1 MNFGRRVLASIGFLI
16 AGIVV
21 MLFRDA
27 LEWDE
32 AISMAISTA
41 LLMLGILGLGT
52 AFGRRDSGD
61 GLIRLDH
68 FMPFARRKRL
78 RPGKPSSIVTLA
90 HRLLPS
96 HLFFDPETGKE
107 GSIRRWLRKIGPG
120 TLSSPWRRLIQ
131 AFTFTL
137 FTVLFFY
144 VCWPYSAKP
153 IEITQP
159 IGSLQFKQIDQAS
172 GDLLFETSVPN
183 NIDWATQDTWHL
195 ELPSSDASK
204 LPSSLPVHVIPT
216 QASNLRLVPIDPLPA
231 DQLDQILFSDGPLP
245 VYDHPRPFWPSHH
258 SDNLHRKERLP
269 AEIFLIIDPLVSLST
284 AIASG
289 NWVWSL
295 AAAAIILI
303 LCLVIPRGF
312 CGYVC
317 PLGTLIDLFDR
328 LIGQRVQRFRTPE
341 TGWWVHIKYYLLGA
355 VLITSAFGVLTSGY
369 VSAIPIITRGF
380 LFIGEPLQTA
390 MTRGV
395 HLIPP
400 MNSGHILSIILFI
413 AVLGLGL
420 LRARFWCKYVCPS
433 GALFSLGNLFRAT
446 DRKVESSCI
455 HCNKCVTICPFDAIK
470 PDFTTRGTDCT
481 QCQTCAGV
489 CPTHSIKFV
498 ERWND
503 VALKE
508 VNEPAN
514 HETAMGRRGFLSWA
528 IGSSVAAIA
537 ATSYTSVNRITGAN
551 LDDPNSF
558 KPVRPPGSVPEEDFL
573 QQCIRCGEC
582 FKACPNSVLQP
593 MGFAQGLEGLWTPE
607 VKADWAG
614 CESSCNACGQVC
626 PTGAIRALP
635 LEEKKV
641 ARMGLAIVNEQ
652 TCLPFA
658 EREACQLCVD
668 ECNAAGYA
676 AIEFTY
682 VGTEADADGLPIPD
696 TGYLAPVVMADKCV
710 GCGLCQTRCH
720 GINVEDKGLLEK
732 SAIIIYAGKG
742 REDRLISG
750 SYRELRKAE
759 EAIPIPEQQEDTF
772 DPFSDAE

>member
-231 DQLDQILFSDGPLP
+231 DQLDQILLVTAP
-245 VYDHPRPFWPSHH
+245 YPSMIIHVP
-258 SDNLHRKERLP
+258 SGLHITP
-269 AEIFLIIDPLVSLST
+269 TIST
-284 AIASG
+284 EKRDS
-289 NWVWSL
+289 
-295 AAAAIILI
+295 
-303 LCLVIPRGF
+303 
-312 CGYVC
+312 
-317 PLGTLIDLFDR
+317 
-328 LIGQRVQRFRTPE
+328 QQRF
-341 TGWWVHIKYYLLGA
+341 
-355 VLITSAFGVLTSGY
+355 S
-369 VSAIPIITRGF
+369 
-380 LFIGEPLQTA
+380 
-390 MTRGV
+390 
-395 HLIPP
+395 
-400 MNSGHILSIILFI
+400 
-413 AVLGLGL
+413 
-420 LRARFWCKYVCPS
+420 
-433 GALFSLGNLFRAT
+433 
-446 DRKVESSCI
+446 
-455 HCNKCVTICPFDAIK
+455 
-470 PDFTTRGTDCT
+470 
-481 QCQTCAGV
+481 
-489 CPTHSIKFV
+489 
-498 ERWND
+498 
-503 VALKE
+503 
-508 VNEPAN
+508 
-514 HETAMGRRGFLSWA
+514 
-528 IGSSVAAIA
+528 
-537 ATSYTSVNRITGAN
+537 
-551 LDDPNSF
+551 
-558 KPVRPPGSVPEEDFL
+558 
-573 QQCIRCGEC
+573 
-582 FKACPNSVLQP
+582 
-593 MGFAQGLEGLWTPE
+593 
-607 VKADWAG
+607 
-614 CESSCNACGQVC
+614 
-626 PTGAIRALP
+626 
-635 LEEKKV
+635 
-641 ARMGLAIVNEQ
+641 
-652 TCLPFA
+652 
-658 EREACQLCVD
+658 
-668 ECNAAGYA
+668 
-676 AIEFTY
+676 
-682 VGTEADADGLPIPD
+682 
-696 TGYLAPVVMADKCV
+696 
-710 GCGLCQTRCH
+710 
-720 GINVEDKGLLEK
+720 
-732 SAIIIYAGKG
+732 
-742 REDRLISG
+742 
-750 SYRELRKAE
+750 
-759 EAIPIPEQQEDTF
+759 
-772 DPFSDAE
+772 

>member
-1 MNFGRRVLASIGFLI
+1 
-16 AGIVV
+16 
-21 MLFRDA
+21 
-27 LEWDE
+27 
-32 AISMAISTA
+32 
-41 LLMLGILGLGT
+41 
-52 AFGRRDSGD
+52 
-61 GLIRLDH
+61 
-68 FMPFARRKRL
+68 MPFARRKRL

-172 GDLLFETSVPN
+172 GDLLFETSAPN
-183 NIDWATQDTWHL
+183 NIDWAKQDTWHL

-216 QASNLRLVPIDPLPA
+216 QASNLRLVPADPLPA

-380 LFIGEPLQTA
+380 LFIGEPIQTA
-390 MTRGV
+390 MTRGF

-400 MNSGHILSIILFI
+400 MNSGHVLSIILFI
-413 AVLGLGL
+413 
-420 LRARFWCKYVCPS
+420 
-433 GALFSLGNLFRAT
+433 LFLYFIFS
-446 DRKVESSCI
+446 KKS
-455 HCNKCVTICPFDAIK
+455 
-470 PDFTTRGTDCT
+470 
-481 QCQTCAGV
+481 Q
-489 CPTHSIKFV
+489 
-498 ERWND
+498 
-503 VALKE
+503 
-508 VNEPAN
+508 
-514 HETAMGRRGFLSWA
+514 
-528 IGSSVAAIA
+528 
-537 ATSYTSVNRITGAN
+537 
-551 LDDPNSF
+551 
-558 KPVRPPGSVPEEDFL
+558 
-573 QQCIRCGEC
+573 
-582 FKACPNSVLQP
+582 
-593 MGFAQGLEGLWTPE
+593 LE
-607 VKADWAG
+607 
-614 CESSCNACGQVC
+614 
-626 PTGAIRALP
+626 
-635 LEEKKV
+635 
-641 ARMGLAIVNEQ
+641 
-652 TCLPFA
+652 
-658 EREACQLCVD
+658 
-668 ECNAAGYA
+668 
-676 AIEFTY
+676 
-682 VGTEADADGLPIPD
+682 
-696 TGYLAPVVMADKCV
+696 
-710 GCGLCQTRCH
+710 
-720 GINVEDKGLLEK
+720 
-732 SAIIIYAGKG
+732 
-742 REDRLISG
+742 
-750 SYRELRKAE
+750 
-759 EAIPIPEQQEDTF
+759 
-772 DPFSDAE
+772 